1 MEIKRD
7 YYLNELIDR
16 LDNGLIKIITGIRR
30 CGKSY
35 LLNTIFK
42 NYLVGQ
48 GIDNEHI
55 IQLSLDENKNKKFL
69 DPDVLDE
76 YIRSLIIDGNKY
88 YLLLDEIQ
96 EVKDFESVL
105 IGFMHIN
112 NVEIY
117 VTGSNSKFLSSDIVT
132 EFRGRGDEIR
142 VYPLS
147 FAEFYSVYDGSE
159 EKALSEYYTYGGL
172 PLTVLAKTD
181 NSKINYL
188 RTQKDNVYINDIVDR
203 NNIQN
208 KEELEMLV
216 QIIASDIGCLT
227 NPLKLS
233 NSFKERDRQ
242 STMTDKTIYNYLGYL
257 QDAFMI
263 EKARRFDVRGKRFIE
278 TPQKYYFTDMG
289 IRNSFL
295 DFRQSEE
302 ISHTMENVIYIEL
315 KKRGYNVDVGSV
327 EIREGDAKKQLEID
341 FVANKG
347 NNKIYIQSALEM
359 KTGEKVRQEQKSL
372 LNVNDFFKKI
382 IIGGDN
388 VKRSRYDNG
397 IIKFPLGIFIESG
410 AHFTRQ
416 VSLKYKA
423 WLVYHVLYPVM
434 KFGVLKFNCVN
445 SK

>member
-16 LDNGLIKIITGIRR
+16 MDNGLIKIITGIRR

-42 NYLVGQ
+42 NYLKEQ
-48 GIDNEHI
+48 GTDEEHI
-55 IQLSLDENKNKKFL
+55 IQLSLDEKKNKKYL
-69 DPDVLDE
+69 DSDALDE
-76 YIRSLIIDGNKY
+76 YIRSLIKDDSKY
-88 YLLLDEIQ
+88 YILLDEIQ
-96 EVKDFESVL
+96 EAKDFESVL

-112 NVEIY
+112 NVDIY

-159 EKALSEYYTYGGL
+159 ERALSEYYTYGGL
-172 PLTVLAKTD
+172 PLTILAKTD
-181 NSKINYL
+181 NTKINYL
-188 RTQKDNVYINDIVDR
+188 KTQKDNVYINDIVDR
-203 NNIQN
+203 NKVQN

-233 NSFKERDRQ
+233 NNFKERDRL
-242 STMTDKTIYNYLGYL
+242 SSMTDKTIYNYLEYL

-263 EKARRFDVRGKRFIE
+263 EKARRFDVRGKRFID
-278 TPQKYYFTDMG
+278 TPQKYYFTDIG

-315 KKRGYNVDVGSV
+315 KKRGFNVDVGSV

-347 NNKIYIQSALEM
+347 NNKIYIQSAFEM
-359 KTGEKVRQEQKSL
+359 KTEEKVKQEQKSL

-382 IIGGDN
+382 IIVGDN
-388 VKRSRYDNG
+388 IKKSRYDNG
-397 IIKFPLGIFIESG
+397 IIIMSIYDFLLDDD
-410 AHFTRQ
+410 
-416 VSLKYKA
+416 SLSY
-423 WLVYHVLYPVM
+423 
-434 KFGVLKFNCVN
+434 
-445 SK
+445 

>member
-1 MEIKRD
+1 MEINRD
-7 YYLNELIDR
+7 YYLKELIDR
-16 LDNGLIKIITGIRR
+16 TDNGLIKIITGIRR

-35 LLNTIFK
+35 LLNIIFK
-42 NYLVGQ
+42 NYLLKH
-48 GIDNEHI
+48 GIDEKHI

-69 DPDVLDE
+69 NPEMLDQ
-76 YIRSLIIDGNKY
+76 YIRDLIKDNNKY
-88 YLLLDEIQ
+88 YILLDEIQ
-96 EVKDFESVL
+96 EVKEFESVL

-142 VYPLS
+142 IYPLS
-147 FAEFYSVYDGSE
+147 FEEFFSVYNGSE
-159 EKALSEYYTYGGL
+159 EKALSEYYTFGGL
-172 PLTVLAKTD
+172 PLAVLSKTD

-203 NNIQN
+203 NKIKN

-233 NSFKERDRQ
+233 NNFRERDKK

-263 EKARRFDVRGKRFIE
+263 EKSKRFDVRGKRFIE

-302 ISHTMENVIYIEL
+302 ISHIMENVIYLEL
-315 KKRGYNVDVGSV
+315 RKRGYNVDVGSV
-327 EIREGDAKKQLEID
+327 EIREGNAKKQLEID

-359 KTGEKVRQEQKSL
+359 KTSEKVQQEQKSL

-382 IIGGDN
+382 IIVGDN

-397 IIKFPLGIFIESG
+397 IILMSIYDFLLDEK
-410 AHFTRQ
+410 
-416 VSLKYKA
+416 SLEY
-423 WLVYHVLYPVM
+423 
-434 KFGVLKFNCVN
+434 
-445 SK
+445 

>member
-7 YYLNELIDR
+7 YYLKELIDR
-16 LDNGLIKIITGIRR
+16 MDNQLIKIITGIRR

-35 LLNTIFK
+35 LLNIIFK
-42 NYLVGQ
+42 NYLLENGT
-48 GIDNEHI
+48 DEDHI
-55 IQLSLDENKNKKFL
+55 IQLSLDENKNKKYL
-69 DPDVLDE
+69 NPDILDE
-76 YIRSLIIDGNKY
+76 YIRSLIKDENKY
-88 YLLLDEIQ
+88 YILLDEIQ
-96 EVKDFESVL
+96 EVKEFESVL
-105 IGFMHIN
+105 IGFMHMS

-147 FAEFYSVYDGSE
+147 FAEFYSVFDGTE
-159 EKALSEYYTYGGL
+159 EKALNEYYTYGGL
-172 PLTVLAKTD
+172 PLTVIAKTD
-181 NSKINYL
+181 NGKINYL
-188 RTQKDNVYINDIVDR
+188 RTQKDNVYINDIIDR
-203 NNIQN
+203 NHIQN

-233 NSFKERDRQ
+233 NNFKERDKL

-302 ISHTMENVIYIEL
+302 VSHIMENVIYIEL

-359 KTGEKVRQEQKSL
+359 KTEEKVKQEQKSL

-382 IIGGDN
+382 IIVGEN
-388 VKRSRYDNG
+388 IKRSRYDNG
-397 IIKFPLGIFIESG
+397 IIIMSIYDFLLD
-410 AHFTRQ
+410 AN
-416 VSLKYKA
+416 SLDY
-423 WLVYHVLYPVM
+423 
-434 KFGVLKFNCVN
+434 
-445 SK
+445 

>member
-7 YYLNELIDR
+7 YYLKELIDR
-16 LDNGLIKIITGIRR
+16 IDNQLIKIITGIRR

-42 NYLVGQ
+42 NYLIEQ
-48 GIDNEHI
+48 GIDEEHI
-55 IQLSLDENKNKKFL
+55 IQLSLDENKNKKYL

-76 YIRSLIIDGNKY
+76 YIRSLIKDKNKY
-88 YLLLDEIQ
+88 YILLDEVQ
-96 EVKDFESVL
+96 EVKNFESVL
-105 IGFMHIN
+105 IGFMHIS

-147 FAEFYSVYDGSE
+147 FSEFYSVYEGSE
-159 EKALSEYYTYGGL
+159 EKALSEYYIYGGL
-172 PLTVLAKTD
+172 PLTVIAKTD
-181 NSKINYL
+181 NAKINYL
-188 RTQKDNVYINDIVDR
+188 RAQKDNVYINDIVER
-203 NNIQN
+203 NKIQN

-233 NSFKERDRQ
+233 NNFKERDSL

-302 ISHTMENVIYIEL
+302 VSHIMENVIYIEL

-327 EIREGDAKKQLEID
+327 EIREGNAKKQLEID

-359 KTGEKVRQEQKSL
+359 KTEEKVKQEQKSL

-382 IIGGDN
+382 IIVGDN
-388 VKRSRYDNG
+388 IKRSRFDNG
-397 IIKFPLGIFIESG
+397 IIIMSIYDFLLD
-410 AHFTRQ
+410 AN
-416 VSLKYKA
+416 SLEY
-423 WLVYHVLYPVM
+423 
-434 KFGVLKFNCVN
+434 
-445 SK
+445 

>member
-16 LDNGLIKIITGIRR
+16 IDNQLIKIITGIRR

-42 NYLVGQ
+42 KYLIEQ
-48 GIDNEHI
+48 GTDEEHI
-55 IQLSLDENKNKKFL
+55 IQLSLDEKKNKKYL
-69 DPDVLDE
+69 DGDILDE
-76 YIRSLIIDGNKY
+76 YIRSLIKDDNKY
-88 YLLLDEIQ
+88 YILLDEIQ
-96 EVKDFESVL
+96 EVQDFESVL
-105 IGFMHIN
+105 ISFMHIN
-112 NVEIY
+112 NVDIY

-159 EKALSEYYTYGGL
+159 ERALSEYYTYGGL
-172 PLTVLAKTD
+172 PLTILAKTD
-181 NSKINYL
+181 NAKINYL
-188 RTQKDNVYINDIVDR
+188 KTQKDNVYINDIIDR
-203 NNIQN
+203 NRVQN
-208 KEELEMLV
+208 KEELEILV
-216 QIIASDIGCLT
+216 QIIASDIGSLT

-233 NSFKERDRQ
+233 NNFKERDKT
-242 STMTDKTIYNYLGYL
+242 STMTDKTIYNYLGHL

-315 KKRGYNVDVGSV
+315 RKRGFNVDVGSV
-327 EIREGDAKKQLEID
+327 DIREGNAKKQLEID

-359 KTGEKVRQEQKSL
+359 KTEEKVKQEQKSL
-372 LNVNDFFKKI
+372 INVNDFFKKI
-382 IIGGDN
+382 IIVGDN
-388 VKRSRYDNG
+388 IKKSRYDNG
-397 IIKFPLGIFIESG
+397 IIIMSIYDFLLDDN
-410 AHFTRQ
+410 
-416 VSLKYKA
+416 SLDY
-423 WLVYHVLYPVM
+423 
-434 KFGVLKFNCVN
+434 
-445 SK
+445 

>member
-7 YYLNELIDR
+7 YYLQELIDR
-16 LDNGLIKIITGIRR
+16 IDNGLIKIITGIRR

-35 LLNTIFK
+35 LLNKMFK
-42 NYLVGQ
+42 NYLINN
-48 GIDNEHI
+48 GIDDEHI
-55 IQLSLDENKNKKFL
+55 IQLSLDENKNKKYL
-69 DPDVLDE
+69 DSDVLDE
-76 YIRSLIIDGNKY
+76 YVRSLIKDDNKY
-88 YLLLDEIQ
+88 FILLDEIQ
-96 EVKDFESVL
+96 EVNDFESVL
-105 IGFMHIN
+105 IGFMHID

-172 PLTVLAKTD
+172 PLTVLSKTD

-203 NNIQN
+203 NKVQN

-233 NSFKERDRQ
+233 NNFKERDKT
-242 STMTDKTIYNYLGYL
+242 SSMTDKTIYNYLGYL

-359 KTGEKVRQEQKSL
+359 KTPEKVQQEQKSL

-382 IIGGDN
+382 IIVGDN
-388 VKRSRYDNG
+388 IKRSRYDNG
-397 IIKFPLGIFIESG
+397 IILMSIYDFLLDSN
-410 AHFTRQ
+410 
-416 VSLKYKA
+416 SLNY
-423 WLVYHVLYPVM
+423 
-434 KFGVLKFNCVN
+434 
-445 SK
+445 

>member
-7 YYLNELIDR
+7 YYLKELVDRID
-16 LDNGLIKIITGIRR
+16 NQLIKIVTGIRR

-42 NYLVGQ
+42 NYLIEQ
-48 GIDNEHI
+48 GNDEEHI
-55 IQLSLDENKNKKFL
+55 IQLSLDENKNKKYL

-76 YIRSLIIDGNKY
+76 YIRSLIKDDEKY
-88 YLLLDEIQ
+88 YILLDEVQ
-96 EVKDFESVL
+96 EVRDFESVL
-105 IGFMHIN
+105 IGFLHIN

-159 EKALSEYYTYGGL
+159 EKALNEYYTYGGL
-172 PLTVLAKTD
+172 PLTVLGKTD
-181 NSKINYL
+181 NAKINYL
-188 RTQKDNVYINDIVDR
+188 KTQKNNVYINDIVDR
-203 NNIQN
+203 NGIQN
-208 KEELEMLV
+208 KEELEILV

-233 NSFKERDRQ
+233 NSFKERDRA
-242 STMTDKTIYNYLGYL
+242 SSMTDKTIYNYLEHL
-257 QDAFMI
+257 QNAFLI
-263 EKARRFDVRGKRFIE
+263 ERARRFDVKGKRFIE

-327 EIREGDAKKQLEID
+327 EIREGDVRKQLEID

-359 KTGEKVRQEQKSL
+359 KTSEKVQQEQRSL

-382 IIGGDN
+382 IIVGDN

-397 IIKFPLGIFIESG
+397 IIIMSIYDFLLDSN
-410 AHFTRQ
+410 
-416 VSLKYKA
+416 SLEY
-423 WLVYHVLYPVM
+423 
-434 KFGVLKFNCVN
+434 
-445 SK
+445 

>member
-7 YYLNELIDR
+7 YYLKELIDR
-16 LDNGLIKIITGIRR
+16 IDNQLIKIITGIRR

-42 NYLVGQ
+42 NYLIEQ
-48 GIDNEHI
+48 GIDEEHI
-55 IQLSLDENKNKKFL
+55 IQLSLDENKNKKYL
-69 DPDVLDE
+69 DPDLLDE
-76 YIRSLIIDGNKY
+76 YIRSLIKDKNKY
-88 YLLLDEIQ
+88 YLLLDEVQ
-96 EVKDFESVL
+96 EVKNFESVL
-105 IGFMHIN
+105 IGFMHIS

-147 FAEFYSVYDGSE
+147 FSEFYSVYDGSE
-159 EKALSEYYTYGGL
+159 EKALNEYYTYGGL
-172 PLTVLAKTD
+172 PLTVIAKTD
-181 NSKINYL
+181 NAKINYL
-188 RTQKDNVYINDIVDR
+188 RAQKDNVYINDIVER
-203 NNIQN
+203 NKIQN
-208 KEELEMLV
+208 KEKLEMLI

-233 NSFKERDRQ
+233 NNFKERDSL

-263 EKARRFDVRGKRFIE
+263 EKARRFDVRGKKFIE

-302 ISHTMENVIYIEL
+302 ISHIMENVIYIEL

-359 KTGEKVRQEQKSL
+359 KTEEKVKQEQKSL

-382 IIGGDN
+382 IIVGDN
-388 VKRSRYDNG
+388 IKRSRYDNG
-397 IIKFPLGIFIESG
+397 IIIMSIYDFLLD
-410 AHFTRQ
+410 AN
-416 VSLKYKA
+416 SLEY
-423 WLVYHVLYPVM
+423 
-434 KFGVLKFNCVN
+434 
-445 SK
+445 

>member
-16 LDNGLIKIITGIRR
+16 MDNQLIKIVTGIRR

-35 LLNTIFK
+35 LLNVIFK
-42 NYLVGQ
+42 NYLIEQ
-48 GIDNEHI
+48 GIDEEHI
-55 IQLSLDENKNKKFL
+55 IQLSLDENKNKKYL

-76 YIRSLIIDGNKY
+76 YIRSLIKNNNKY

-147 FAEFYSVYDGSE
+147 FAEFYSVYEGSE
-159 EKALSEYYTYGGL
+159 EIALSEYYTYGGL
-172 PLTVLAKTD
+172 PLAVLAKTD
-181 NSKINYL
+181 NAKINYL
-188 RTQKDNVYINDIVDR
+188 RAQKDNVYINDIVER

-233 NSFKERDRQ
+233 NNFKERDKL

-302 ISHTMENVIYIEL
+302 ISHTMENIIYIEL

-359 KTGEKVRQEQKSL
+359 KTAEKVKQEQKSL

-382 IIGGDN
+382 IIVGDN

-397 IIKFPLGIFIESG
+397 IILMGIYDFLLDAS
-410 AHFTRQ
+410 
-416 VSLKYKA
+416 SLEY
-423 WLVYHVLYPVM
+423 
-434 KFGVLKFNCVN
+434 
-445 SK
+445 

>member
-7 YYLNELIDR
+7 YYLKELIDR
-16 LDNGLIKIITGIRR
+16 IDNQLIKIITGIRR

-42 NYLVGQ
+42 NYLIEQ

-55 IQLSLDENKNKKFL
+55 IQLSLDENINKKYL
-69 DPDVLDE
+69 DPDELDS
-76 YIRSLIIDGNKY
+76 YIRSLIKDNNKY

-96 EVKDFESVL
+96 EVKNFESVL

-112 NVEIY
+112 NIEIY

-147 FAEFYSVYDGSE
+147 FSEFYSVYDGSYE
-159 EKALSEYYTYGGL
+159 RALSEYYTFGGL
-172 PLTVLAKTD
+172 PLTILSKTD
-181 NSKINYL
+181 TSKINYL
-188 RTQKDNVYINDIVDR
+188 KMQKDNVYINDIVDR
-203 NNIQN
+203 NNIKN

-216 QIIASDIGCLT
+216 QIIASDIGSLT

-233 NSFKERDRQ
+233 NVFKERDRQ
-242 STMTDKTIYNYLGYL
+242 SSMSDKTIYNYLEYL
-257 QDAFMI
+257 QNAFII
-263 EKARRFDVRGKRFIE
+263 EKARRFDVRGKKFIE

-295 DFRQSEE
+295 DFRQSNEL
-302 ISHTMENVIYIEL
+302 SHTMENVIYIEL

-327 EIREGDAKKQLEID
+327 PIREGNTQKQLEID
-341 FVANKG
+341 FIANKG

-359 KTGEKVRQEQKSL
+359 KSTEKIKQEQKSL
-372 LNVNDFFKKI
+372 INVNDFFKKI
-382 IIGGDN
+382 IIVGND

-397 IIKFPLGIFIESG
+397 IILMSIYDFLLDPN
-410 AHFTRQ
+410 
-416 VSLKYKA
+416 SLDY
-423 WLVYHVLYPVM
+423 
-434 KFGVLKFNCVN
+434 
-445 SK
+445 

>member
-7 YYLNELIDR
+7 YYLQELIDR
-16 LDNGLIKIITGIRR
+16 IDNGLIKIITGIRR

-42 NYLVGQ
+42 NYLIEQ
-48 GIDNEHI
+48 GTDEEHI
-55 IQLSLDENKNKKFL
+55 IQLSLDENKNKKYL

-76 YIRSLIIDGNKY
+76 YIRSLIKDKNKY
-88 YLLLDEIQ
+88 YILLDEIQ

-105 IGFMHIN
+105 IGLMHIN

-132 EFRGRGDEIR
+132 EFRGRGDEVR

-147 FAEFYSVYDGSE
+147 FAEFFSVYDGSE
-159 EKALSEYYTYGGL
+159 ERALSEYYTFGGL
-172 PLTVLAKTD
+172 PLTILAKSD

-203 NNIQN
+203 NKIQN

-233 NSFKERDRQ
+233 NNFRERDKL

-263 EKARRFDVRGKRFIE
+263 EKARRFDVRGKRFID

-315 KKRGYNVDVGSV
+315 RKRGYNVDVGSV

-359 KTGEKVRQEQKSL
+359 KTAEKVQQEQKPL

-382 IIGGDN
+382 IIVGDN
-388 VKRSRYDNG
+388 IRRSRFDNG
-397 IIKFPLGIFIESG
+397 IIIMSIYDFLLD
-410 AHFTRQ
+410 AN
-416 VSLKYKA
+416 SLEY
-423 WLVYHVLYPVM
+423 
-434 KFGVLKFNCVN
+434 
-445 SK
+445 

>member
-1 MEIKRD
+1 MEINRD
-7 YYLNELIDR
+7 YYLKELIDR
-16 LDNGLIKIITGIRR
+16 TDNGLIKIITGIRR

-35 LLNTIFK
+35 LLNIIFK
-42 NYLVGQ
+42 NYLLKYR
-48 GIDNEHI
+48 IYEKNI

-69 DPDVLDE
+69 NPEMLDQ
-76 YIRSLIIDGNKY
+76 YIRDLIKDNNKY
-88 YLLLDEIQ
+88 YILLDEIQ
-96 EVKDFESVL
+96 EVKEFESVL

-142 VYPLS
+142 IYPLS
-147 FAEFYSVYDGSE
+147 FEEFFSVYNGSE
-159 EKALSEYYTYGGL
+159 EKALSEYYTFGGL
-172 PLTVLAKTD
+172 PLAVLSKTD

-203 NNIQN
+203 NKIKN

-233 NSFKERDRQ
+233 NNFRERDKK

-263 EKARRFDVRGKRFIE
+263 EKSKRFDVRGKRFIE

-302 ISHTMENVIYIEL
+302 ISHIMENVIYLEL
-315 KKRGYNVDVGSV
+315 RKRGYNVDVGSV
-327 EIREGDAKKQLEID
+327 EIREGNAKKQLEID

-359 KTGEKVRQEQKSL
+359 KTSEKVQQEQKSL

-382 IIGGDN
+382 IIVGDN

-397 IIKFPLGIFIESG
+397 IILMSIYDFLLDEN
-410 AHFTRQ
+410 
-416 VSLKYKA
+416 SLEY
-423 WLVYHVLYPVM
+423 
-434 KFGVLKFNCVN
+434 
-445 SK
+445 

>member
-7 YYLNELIDR
+7 YYLKELIDR
-16 LDNGLIKIITGIRR
+16 IDNGLIKIITGIRR

-35 LLNTIFK
+35 LLNIIFK
-42 NYLVGQ
+42 NYLIEQ
-48 GIDNEHI
+48 GVDKEHI
-55 IQLSLDENKNKKFL
+55 IQLSLDENKNKKYL
-69 DPDVLDE
+69 EPDSLDE
-76 YIRSLIIDGNKY
+76 YIRSLIKDKNKY
-88 YLLLDEIQ
+88 YILLDEVQ
-96 EVKDFESVL
+96 EVKDFEAVL

-112 NVEIY
+112 NLEIY

-147 FAEFYSVYDGSE
+147 FSEFYSVYDGSE
-159 EKALSEYYTYGGL
+159 EKALNEYYTFGGL
-172 PLTVLAKTD
+172 PLTVLSKTD
-181 NSKINYL
+181 NTKINYL
-188 RTQKDNVYINDIVDR
+188 KAQKDNVYINDIVDR
-203 NNIQN
+203 NKIQN

-233 NSFKERDRQ
+233 NNFKERDKF
-242 STMTDKTIYNYLGYL
+242 SKIADKTIYNYLGYL

-263 EKARRFDVRGKRFIE
+263 EKVKRFDVKRNRVIK

-302 ISHTMENVIYIEL
+302 ISHIMENVIYIEL

-327 EIREGDAKKQLEID
+327 EIREGDKKKQLEID

-359 KTGEKVRQEQKSL
+359 KTVDKVKQEQRSL

-382 IIGGDN
+382 IIVGDN
-388 VKRSRYDNG
+388 VKRSRYENG
-397 IIKFPLGIFIESG
+397 IILMSIYDFLLDEN
-410 AHFTRQ
+410 
-416 VSLKYKA
+416 SLNY
-423 WLVYHVLYPVM
+423 
-434 KFGVLKFNCVN
+434 
-445 SK
+445 

>member
-1 MEIKRD
+1 MEIERD
-7 YYLNELIDR
+7 YYLKELVDRID
-16 LDNGLIKIITGIRR
+16 NQLIKIVTGIRR

-35 LLNTIFK
+35 LLNIIFK
-42 NYLVGQ
+42 NYLIEQ
-48 GIDNEHI
+48 GNDEEHI
-55 IQLSLDENKNKKFL
+55 IQLSLDENKTKKYL

-76 YIRSLIIDGNKY
+76 YIRSLIKDDKKY
-88 YLLLDEIQ
+88 YILLDEVQ
-96 EVKDFESVL
+96 EVRDFESVL
-105 IGFMHIN
+105 IGFLHIN

-147 FAEFYSVYDGSE
+147 FAEFYSVYEGSE
-159 EKALSEYYTYGGL
+159 EKALNEYYTYGGL
-172 PLTVLAKTD
+172 PLTVLGKTD
-181 NSKINYL
+181 NAKINYL
-188 RTQKDNVYINDIVDR
+188 KTQKDNVYINDIVDR
-203 NNIQN
+203 NGIQN

-233 NSFKERDRQ
+233 NGFKERERT
-242 STMTDKTIYNYLGYL
+242 SSMTDKTIYNYLEHL
-257 QDAFMI
+257 QNAFLI
-263 EKARRFDVRGKRFIE
+263 ERARRFDVRGKRFIE

-327 EIREGDAKKQLEID
+327 EIREGNVRKQLEID

-359 KTGEKVRQEQKSL
+359 KTSEKVQQEQRSL

-382 IIGGDN
+382 IIVGDN

-397 IIKFPLGIFIESG
+397 IIIMSIYDFLLDSN
-410 AHFTRQ
+410 
-416 VSLKYKA
+416 SLEY
-423 WLVYHVLYPVM
+423 
-434 KFGVLKFNCVN
+434 
-445 SK
+445 

>member
-7 YYLNELIDR
+7 YYLGELVDR
-16 LDNGLIKIITGIRR
+16 MDNQLIKIITGIRR

-42 NYLVGQ
+42 NYLIEQ
-48 GIDNEHI
+48 GTDKEHI
-55 IQLSLDENKNKKFL
+55 IQLSLDENKNKKYL
-69 DPDVLDE
+69 DPDALDE
-76 YIRSLIIDGNKY
+76 YIRGLIRDGNKY
-88 YLLLDEIQ
+88 YILLDEVQ
-96 EVKDFESVL
+96 EIKDFESVL

-112 NVEIY
+112 NVDIY

-132 EFRGRGDEIR
+132 EFRGRGDEVR

-147 FAEFYSVYDGSE
+147 FSEFYSVHDGSE
-159 EKALSEYYTYGGL
+159 ERALSEYYTYGGL

-181 NSKINYL
+181 NAKINYL
-188 RTQKDNVYINDIVDR
+188 KTQKDNVYINDIVDR
-203 NNIQN
+203 NNVQN

-233 NSFKERDRQ
+233 NNFKKRDKT

-263 EKARRFDVRGKRFIE
+263 EKARRFDVRGKKFIE

-347 NNKIYIQSALEM
+347 NNKIYIQSAIEM
-359 KTGEKVRQEQKSL
+359 KTEEKVKQEQKSL

-382 IIGGDN
+382 IIVGDN
-388 VKRSRYDNG
+388 IKRSRYDNG
-397 IIKFPLGIFIESG
+397 IIIMSIYDFLLD
-410 AHFTRQ
+410 TN
-416 VSLKYKA
+416 SLDY
-423 WLVYHVLYPVM
+423 
-434 KFGVLKFNCVN
+434 
-445 SK
+445 

>member
-7 YYLNELIDR
+7 YYLKELIDR
-16 LDNGLIKIITGIRR
+16 IDNQLIKIITGIRR

-42 NYLVGQ
+42 NYLIEQ
-48 GIDNEHI
+48 GIDEKHI
-55 IQLSLDENKNKKFL
+55 IQLSLDENKNKKYL

-76 YIRSLIIDGNKY
+76 YIRSSIKDENKY
-88 YLLLDEIQ
+88 YILLDEVQ
-96 EVKDFESVL
+96 EVKNFESVL

-147 FAEFYSVYDGSE
+147 FSEFYSVYDGSE
-159 EKALSEYYTYGGL
+159 EKALSEYYIYGGL
-172 PLTVLAKTD
+172 PLTVIAKTD
-181 NSKINYL
+181 NAKINYL
-188 RTQKDNVYINDIVDR
+188 RAQKDNVYINDIVER
-203 NNIQN
+203 NKIEN
-208 KEELEMLV
+208 KEKLEMLV

-233 NSFKERDRQ
+233 NNFKERDSL
-242 STMTDKTIYNYLGYL
+242 STMTDKTIYNYLRYL

-302 ISHTMENVIYIEL
+302 ISHIMENVIYIEL

-327 EIREGDAKKQLEID
+327 EIREGNAKKQLEID

-359 KTGEKVRQEQKSL
+359 KTEEKVKQEQKSL

-382 IIGGDN
+382 IIVGDN
-388 VKRSRYDNG
+388 IKRSRFDNG
-397 IIKFPLGIFIESG
+397 IIIMSIYDFLLD
-410 AHFTRQ
+410 AN
-416 VSLKYKA
+416 SLEY
-423 WLVYHVLYPVM
+423 
-434 KFGVLKFNCVN
+434 
-445 SK
+445 

>member
-1 MEIKRD
+1 MEIKREF
-7 YYLNELIDR
+7 YLKKLIDG
-16 LDNGLIKIITGIRR
+16 LDNGLIKIVTGIRR

-35 LLNTIFK
+35 LLDPIFK
-42 NYLVGQ
+42 DYLCENGVKE
-48 GIDNEHI
+48 DHI
-55 IQLSLDENKNKKFL
+55 IKIDLDERENYIYHN
-69 DPDVLDE
+69 PDEL
-76 YIRSLIIDGNKY
+76 NKY
-88 YLLLDEIQ
+88 VKDKITDKDKYYILLDEIQ
-96 EVKDFESVL
+96 EVKEFESVL
-105 IGFMHIN
+105 IGFLHIK

-132 EFRGRGDEIR
+132 EFRGRGCEIK

-147 FAEFYSVYDGSE
+147 FSEFYSVFDGSE
-159 EKALSEYYTYGGL
+159 EKALSEYYTFGGL

-181 NSKINYL
+181 ENKIAYL
-188 RTQKDNVYINDIVDR
+188 QSQKDNVYINDIVDR

-216 QIIASDIGCLT
+216 NIISSDIGSLT

-233 NSFKERDRQ
+233 NNFKERNKM
-242 STMTDKTIYNYLGYL
+242 SSMTDKTIYNYLGYL
-257 QDAFMI
+257 QDAFLI

-302 ISHTMENVIYIEL
+302 ISHIMENVIYIEL

-327 EIREGDAKKQLEID
+327 EIREGDSKKQLEID

-359 KTGEKVRQEQKSL
+359 KTKEKVEQEQKSL
-372 LNVNDFFKKI
+372 INVNDFFKKI
-382 IIGGDN
+382 IIVGEN
-388 VKRSRYDNG
+388 VKKSRFDNG
-397 IIKFPLGIFIESG
+397 IIIMSIYDFLLDLD
-410 AHFTRQ
+410 
-416 VSLKYKA
+416 SLNY
-423 WLVYHVLYPVM
+423 
-434 KFGVLKFNCVN
+434 
-445 SK
+445 

>member
-7 YYLNELIDR
+7 YYLKELIDR
-16 LDNGLIKIITGIRR
+16 MDNQLIKIITGIRR

-35 LLNTIFK
+35 LLNIIFK
-42 NYLVGQ
+42 KYLLENGT
-48 GIDNEHI
+48 DEDHI
-55 IQLSLDENKNKKFL
+55 IQLSLDENKNKKYL
-69 DPDVLDE
+69 NPDILDE
-76 YIRSLIIDGNKY
+76 YIRSLIKDKNKY
-88 YLLLDEIQ
+88 YILLDEIQ

-105 IGFMHIN
+105 IGFMHMS

-147 FAEFYSVYDGSE
+147 FAEFYSVYDGTE
-159 EKALSEYYTYGGL
+159 EKALNEYYTYGGL
-172 PLTVLAKTD
+172 PLTVIAKTD
-181 NSKINYL
+181 NGKINYL
-188 RTQKDNVYINDIVDR
+188 RTQKDNVYINDIIDR
-203 NNIQN
+203 NHIQN

-233 NSFKERDRQ
+233 NNFKERDKL
-242 STMTDKTIYNYLGYL
+242 STMTDKTIYNYLRYL

-302 ISHTMENVIYIEL
+302 VSHIMENVIYIEL

-359 KTGEKVRQEQKSL
+359 KTEEKVKQEQKSL

-382 IIGGDN
+382 IIVGEN
-388 VKRSRYDNG
+388 IKRSRYDNG
-397 IIKFPLGIFIESG
+397 IIIMSIYDFLLD
-410 AHFTRQ
+410 AN
-416 VSLKYKA
+416 SLDY
-423 WLVYHVLYPVM
+423 
-434 KFGVLKFNCVN
+434 
-445 SK
+445 

>member
-7 YYLNELIDR
+7 YYLKELIDR
-16 LDNGLIKIITGIRR
+16 IDNQLIKIITGIRR

-42 NYLVGQ
+42 NYLIEQ
-48 GIDNEHI
+48 GTNGEHI
-55 IQLSLDENKNKKFL
+55 IQLSLDEKKNQKYL
-69 DPDVLDE
+69 NPDVLDE
-76 YIRSLIIDGNKY
+76 YIRSLIKDDNKY
-88 YLLLDEIQ
+88 YILLDEIQ

-112 NVEIY
+112 NVDIY

-147 FAEFYSVYDGSE
+147 FAEFYSVYDKSE
-159 EKALSEYYTYGGL
+159 ERALNEYYTYGGL
-172 PLTVLAKTD
+172 PLTVLAKTE

-188 RTQKDNVYINDIVDR
+188 KTQKDNVYINDIVDR
-203 NNIQN
+203 NKVQN
-208 KEELEMLV
+208 KEELEMLT
-216 QIIASDIGCLT
+216 QIIASNIGCLT

-233 NSFKERDRQ
+233 NNFKERDKT

-257 QDAFMI
+257 QNAFMI
-263 EKARRFDVRGKRFIE
+263 EKARRFDVRGKKFIE

-302 ISHTMENVIYIEL
+302 ISHTMENVIYLEL

-327 EIREGDAKKQLEID
+327 EIREGNAKKQLEID

-359 KTGEKVRQEQKSL
+359 KTGEKVKQEQKSL

-382 IIGGDN
+382 IIVGDN
-388 VKRSRYDNG
+388 IQKSRYDNG
-397 IIKFPLGIFIESG
+397 IIIMSIYDFLLD
-410 AHFTRQ
+410 AN
-416 VSLKYKA
+416 SLDY
-423 WLVYHVLYPVM
+423 
-434 KFGVLKFNCVN
+434 
-445 SK
+445 

>member
-7 YYLNELIDR
+7 YYLKELIDR
-16 LDNGLIKIITGIRR
+16 IDNQLIKIITGIRR

-35 LLNTIFK
+35 LLNIIFK
-42 NYLVGQ
+42 NYLTNQ
-48 GIDNEHI
+48 GIDEEHI
-55 IQLSLDENKNKKFL
+55 IQLSLDEKKNKKYL
-69 DPDVLDE
+69 NPDVLDE
-76 YIRSLIIDGNKY
+76 YIRSLIKDEKKY
-88 YLLLDEIQ
+88 FILLDEIQ
-96 EVKDFESVL
+96 EVPDFESVL

-112 NVEIY
+112 NVDIY
-117 VTGSNSKFLSSDIVT
+117 VTGSNSKFLSSDIIT

-147 FAEFYSVYDGSE
+147 FEEFYSVYNGSE
-159 EKALSEYYTYGGL
+159 EKALNEYYTFGGL

-181 NSKINYL
+181 TNKINYL
-188 RTQKDNVYINDIVDR
+188 RTQKDNVYINDIIDR
-203 NNIQN
+203 NKVKN

-233 NSFKERDRQ
+233 NSFKERDKT

-302 ISHTMENVIYIEL
+302 ISHIMENVIYIEL

-327 EIREGDAKKQLEID
+327 EIREGNAKKQLEID

-359 KTGEKVRQEQKSL
+359 RTKEKVQQEQRPL
-372 LNVNDFFKKI
+372 INVNDFFKKI
-382 IIGGDN
+382 IIIGDN
-388 VKRSRYDNG
+388 IKRTRYDNG
-397 IIKFPLGIFIESG
+397 IILMSIYDFLLDEK
-410 AHFTRQ
+410 
-416 VSLKYKA
+416 SLEY
-423 WLVYHVLYPVM
+423 
-434 KFGVLKFNCVN
+434 
-445 SK
+445 

>member
-7 YYLNELIDR
+7 YYLKELIDR
-16 LDNGLIKIITGIRR
+16 IDNGLIKIITGIRR

-35 LLNTIFK
+35 LLNVIFK
-42 NYLVGQ
+42 NYLLGE
-48 GIDNEHI
+48 GIDKEHI
-55 IQLSLDENKNKKFL
+55 IQLSLDENRNKKYL
-69 DPDVLDE
+69 DPDILDT
-76 YIRSLIIDGNKY
+76 YIRNLIKDNNKY
-88 YLLLDEIQ
+88 YLLLDEVQ

-105 IGFMHIN
+105 IGFMHISN
-112 NVEIY
+112 LEIY

-147 FAEFYSVYDGSE
+147 FSEFYSVYNGSE
-159 EKALSEYYTYGGL
+159 EKALNEYYTFGGL
-172 PLTVLAKTD
+172 PLTVLSKTD
-181 NSKINYL
+181 NTKINYL

-203 NNIQN
+203 NKIQN

-216 QIIASDIGCLT
+216 QIVASDIGCLT

-233 NSFKERDRQ
+233 NNFKERDKL

-263 EKARRFDVRGKRFIE
+263 EKARRFDVRRKKVIK

-289 IRNSFL
+289 IRNSFI

-302 ISHTMENVIYIEL
+302 ISHIMENVIYIEL

-327 EIREGDAKKQLEID
+327 EIREGNTKKQLEID

-359 KTGEKVRQEQKSL
+359 KTADKVKQEQKSL

-382 IIGGDN
+382 IIVGDN
-388 VKRSRYDNG
+388 VKKSRYDNG
-397 IIKFPLGIFIESG
+397 IILMSIYDFLLDEN
-410 AHFTRQ
+410 
-416 VSLKYKA
+416 SLNY
-423 WLVYHVLYPVM
+423 
-434 KFGVLKFNCVN
+434 
-445 SK
+445 

>member
-7 YYLNELIDR
+7 YYLQELIDR
-16 LDNGLIKIITGIRR
+16 IDNGLIKIITGIRR

-35 LLNTIFK
+35 LLNKIFK
-42 NYLVGQ
+42 NYLINN
-48 GIDNEHI
+48 GIDDEHI
-55 IQLSLDENKNKKFL
+55 IQLSLDENKNKKYL

-76 YIRSLIIDGNKY
+76 YVRSLIKDNNKY
-88 YLLLDEIQ
+88 FILLDEIQ

-105 IGFMHIN
+105 IGFMHID

-172 PLTVLAKTD
+172 PLTVLSKTD

-203 NNIQN
+203 NKVQN

-233 NSFKERDRQ
+233 NNFKERDKT
-242 STMTDKTIYNYLGYL
+242 SSMTDKTIYNYLGYL

-289 IRNSFL
+289 IRNLFL

-359 KTGEKVRQEQKSL
+359 KTPEKVQQEQKSL

-382 IIGGDN
+382 IIVGDN
-388 VKRSRYDNG
+388 IKRSRYDNG
-397 IIKFPLGIFIESG
+397 IILMSIYDFLLDSN
-410 AHFTRQ
+410 
-416 VSLKYKA
+416 SLNY
-423 WLVYHVLYPVM
+423 
-434 KFGVLKFNCVN
+434 
-445 SK
+445 